1 MRPLAHH
8 FEFGCVM
15 RVCERMLD
23 RTNARLMEL
32 VNNQLARP
40 TGKQGADAFGP
51 LGWMMRGIDTW
62 ESNQAAALADLRA
75 HARQGIL
82 DLYEFLV
89 EQPSTFSCGSI
100 EEFILGYNPTVTM
113 AVPMQQ
119 VATLEAWYRGVG
131 TVFSWLDVPQGDELD
146 ASTAD
151 RFRQE
156 IGGAVTNVAAILV
169 NAQEAWGRIRANLG

>member
-1 MRPLAHH
+1 LARFAHH
-8 FEFGCVM
+8 FEFGRVM
-15 RVCERMLD
+15 PICERMLD

-40 TGKQGADAFGP
+40 TGRQGADAFRP

-62 ESNQAAALADLRA
+62 ESNQAGALADLQA

-82 DLYEFLV
+82 DLYDFLV
-89 EQPSTFSCGSI
+89 EQPGTFSCETI
-100 EEFILGYNPTVTM
+100 EEFILGYDPKVTM

-131 TVFSWLDVPQGDELD
+131 TVFSWLDVPQGDQLD

-156 IGGAVTNVAAILV
+156 VGGAVTNVAAILV
-169 NAQEAWGRIRANLG
+169 NAQEAWGRIRAKLG